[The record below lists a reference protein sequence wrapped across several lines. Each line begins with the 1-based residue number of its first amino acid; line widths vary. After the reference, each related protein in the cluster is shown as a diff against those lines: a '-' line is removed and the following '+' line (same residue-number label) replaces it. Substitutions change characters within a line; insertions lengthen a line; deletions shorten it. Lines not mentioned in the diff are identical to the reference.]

1 MTEKARCSWCG
12 DDPVLVKYHDEEW
25 GTPIRDGR
33 ELWEALVIDGFQAG
47 LSWRTILY
55 KRDAFRTAFKGFR
68 PKVVARFSEHD
79 VERLMADKGIV
90 RSHAKVR
97 AAIGNAQ
104 AYLDMMDRGE
114 DFSTFVWTLAGGR
127 QIEGGTAVHV
137 TQTPESERI
146 SKELKKRGFKFVGP
160 VTVHAWMQAVGMIN
174 DHEPHCYR
182 HAEVRKLANDPGV

>member
-1 MTEKARCSWCG
+1 MIR
-12 DDPVLVKYHDEEW
+12 YHDEEW
-25 GTPIRDGR
+25 GEPVRDGR
-33 ELWEALVIDGFQAG
+33 ALWEALVIDGFQAG

-55 KRDAFRTAFKGFR
+55 KRDAFRAAFKGFD
-68 PKVVARFSEHD
+68 PKVVAKFSEPD

-104 AYLDMMDRGE
+104 AYLDMQGRGE
-114 DFSTFVWTLAGGR
+114 DFSTFVWTLAGGE
-127 QIEGGTAVHV
+127 QIEGGRNVHV
-137 TQTPESERI
+137 AQTVESERI

-174 DHEPHCYR
+174 DHEPHCFR
-182 HAEVRKLANDPGV
+182 HAEVQERADLRPT